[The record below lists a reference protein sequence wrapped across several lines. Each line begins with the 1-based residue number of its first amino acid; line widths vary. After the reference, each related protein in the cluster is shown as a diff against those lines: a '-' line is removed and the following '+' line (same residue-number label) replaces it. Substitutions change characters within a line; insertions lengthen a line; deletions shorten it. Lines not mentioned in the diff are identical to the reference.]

1 MPDERRSA
9 RLDRSPGRALVNLAF
24 VGGRLKRKRRALA
37 LGIDLRW
44 LIALAAVLVGI
55 AALAVL
61 LDRAAVEWAATL
73 PPGVRSAFEV
83 VSDVGRS
90 QWLLVPT
97 GVLVIGLLMGRWP
110 GIGSRIQAAWA
121 EIGFLSA
128 YVFLAVGG
136 GALLV
141 NAFKQLI
148 GRGRPVGY
156 DDDGAFSFDPFNFDY
171 GNASFPS
178 GHSTTAGAFI
188 IAGFPIFPRLR
199 PLFLVVGLAV
209 ALSRIVVGAH
219 YPSDV
224 LAGLALGIGWAL
236 VLAGLFAWRGLA
248 FHRGA
253 DGTLAPICAGVRRA
267 GRSVGWPALLI
278 APLRA
283 LAGPR
288 EPLN

>member
-1 MPDERRSA
+1 MPEPRRSA
-9 RLDRSPGRALVNLAF
+9 RLDRTPGRALVNLTF
-24 VGGRLKRKRRALA
+24 VGGRLSRKRRALS
-37 LGIDLRW
+37 LGFDSRW
-44 LIALAAVLVGI
+44 LV
-55 AALAVL
+55 ALAVL
-61 LDRAAVEWAATL
+61 LVGVAGLAVLVDGPAVEWAATL
-73 PPGVRSAFEV
+73 PPGLRSAFEV

-90 QWLLVPT
+90 QWLLVPS
-97 GVLVIGLLMGRWP
+97 GVLVIVLVMGRWP
-110 GIGSRIQAAWA
+110 GIGLRLQAAWA
-121 EIGFLSA
+121 EIGFLAA

-141 NAFKQLI
+141 NGIKQLI

-156 DDDGAFSFDPFNFDY
+156 AENGAFSFDPFNFDY

-188 IAGFPIFPRLR
+188 VAFWLIFPRLR
-199 PLFLVVGLAV
+199 PLVVVVGLAV

-224 LAGLALGIGWAL
+224 LAGLALGSAWAL

-248 FHRGA
+248 FSRRD
-253 DGTLAPICAGVRRA
+253 DGTLAPITVAIRGA
-267 GRSVGWPALLI
+267 GRNPGWLAFAI

>member
-1 MPDERRSA
+1 MAEPRRSA
-9 RLDRSPGRALVNLAF
+9 RLDRTPGRALVNLAF
-24 VGGRLKRKRRALA
+24 VAGRLTRKRRPLV
-37 LGIDLRW
+37 LGLDARW
-44 LIALAAVLVGI
+44 LV
-55 AALAVL
+55 ALAVL
-61 LDRAAVEWAATL
+61 LVGVAGLAVLVDGPAVEWAATL

-83 VSDVGRS
+83 VSDLGRS

-97 GVLVIGLLMGRWP
+97 GVLVIVLAMGRWP
-110 GIGSRIQAAWA
+110 GIGLRLQAAWA
-121 EIGFLSA
+121 EIGFLAA

-141 NAFKQLI
+141 NGIKQLI
-148 GRGRPVGY
+148 GRGRPGGY
-156 DDDGAFSFDPFNFDY
+156 AEDGAFSFDPFNFDY

-178 GHSTTAGAFI
+178 GHATTAGAFI
-188 IAGFPIFPRLR
+188 VAGCLIFPRLR
-199 PLFLVVGLAV
+199 LPFIVVGVTV

-224 LAGLALGIGWAL
+224 LAGLALGTAWAL

-248 FHRGA
+248 FHRRG
-253 DGTLAPICAGVRRA
+253 DGTLAPIAPAIRGAVRNP
-267 GRSVGWPALLI
+267 GWPALLI